1 MSFRYNYT
9 YTKYENCPEA
19 TEISRSR
26 SKLRINISM
35 FCVILIF
42 LLFIFLFVPSDW
54 LGKLGNIA
62 AIIGAVLIIWYVN
75 SIRYDRNTM
84 RMIDKAILD
93 QKLMKD
99 ENFRK
104 AAEEEQKK
112 DDKKQIRIALIL
124 LSLIIVAISSIY
136 IAIILSI
143 N

>member
-1 MSFRYNYT
+1 
-9 YTKYENCPEA
+9 
-19 TEISRSR
+19 
-26 SKLRINISM
+26 
-35 FCVILIF
+35 
-42 LLFIFLFVPSDW
+42 
-54 LGKLGNIA
+54 
-62 AIIGAVLIIWYVN
+62 
-75 SIRYDRNTM
+75 M